1 MGDGTD
7 QFPLTILH
15 SFETQPA
22 PACFNMSIMKTSANR
37 KRLIPQ
43 HDYRAALQSAVS
55 WLGER
60 YVLAEPVRRRDEG
73 RRGYFST
80 PRSWHP
86 RPNH

>member
-1 MGDGTD
+1 
-7 QFPLTILH
+7 
-15 SFETQPA
+15 
-22 PACFNMSIMKTSANR
+22 MKTLATR

-60 YVLAEPVRRRDEG
+60 YVLAEPVRRRDDG
-73 RRGYFST
+73 RRSWFST
-80 PRSWHP
+80 PPRGWHP